1 MGNGSVAHFYMN
13 LSDMLT
19 KYNKTIIM
27 LLSLFWGLP
36 DANAQIKGTIW
47 DTEGIYKVPAYKV
60 LSTDS
65 AIGIVYQGLAY
76 KGRPKNVFAYYASP
90 GTLAGDRSKDKNLPA
105 VILVHGGGGTAF
117 KAWALL
123 WAKKGYAA
131 IAMDLRGNDA
141 TKKHISGGFDEPAGL
156 TPYYSITSDLSEQWM
171 YQAVADVILAHNLIR
186 SFKEVDSNRTAL
198 NGISWGGIISC
209 SLAGID
215 DRYKAVVPVYGCGY
229 LFENSAMKQNIDQL
243 KDPSRAIWIKQYD
256 PSQYVGKAKMPVLFI
271 NGTNDGH
278 FFLDSYEKTYRMVND
293 RNLSVKIGLRHNH
306 SYGWGNEEIYSF
318 INSYLNGTTPL
329 PKLEAVEIK
338 KTSIRAKIK
347 SVVPIDK
354 AYLNYTTDTT
364 TALKD
369 KKWERK
375 DLKIKG
381 DQICLSTLPEGVKI
395 WYLSIVDDRGLQ
407 VSGELHWGGIN

>member
-1 MGNGSVAHFYMN
+1 
-13 LSDMLT
+13 MLT

-27 LLSLFWGLP
+27 LLSLFWGLH
-36 DANAQIKGTIW
+36 DTHAQIKGTIW
-47 DTEGIYKVPAYKV
+47 DTEEIYKVPAYQV

-65 AIGIVYQGLAY
+65 AIGIVYQGLTY
-76 KGRPKNVFAYYASP
+76 KGHPKNVFAYYASP
-90 GTLAGDRSKDKNLPA
+90 GTLTGDRSKDKNLPA
-105 VILVHGGGGTAF
+105 VVLVHGGGGTAF

-156 TPYYSITSDLSEQWM
+156 TPYFSITPDLKEQWM
-171 YQAVADVILAHNLIR
+171 YQAVGDVILAHNLIR

-198 NGISWGGIISC
+198 TGISWGGIISC

-229 LFENSAMKQNIDQL
+229 LFENSAMK
-243 KDPSRAIWIKQYD
+243 KDLDKLEEASRITWINQYD
-256 PSQYVGKAKMPVLFI
+256 PSRYIGSAKMPVLFI

-278 FFLDSYEKTYRMVND
+278 FFLDSYAKTYSMVKN

-306 SYGWGNEEIYSF
+306 SSGWGNDEVYYF

-329 PKLEAVEIK
+329 PKLEAVKIK
-338 KTSIRAKIK
+338 KTLISAKIK
-347 SVVPIDK
+347 SVAAIDK
-354 AYLNYTTDTT
+354 AYLNYTTDTAT
-364 TALKD
+364 VLKD

-375 DLKIKG
+375 EVNIKG
-381 DQICLSTLPEGVKI
+381 DQAWLSALPEGVKI
-395 WYLSIVDDRGLQ
+395 WYLSIVDNRGLQ
-407 VSGELHWGGIN
+407 VSGELHWAPINILKSEG